1 MHKASSLALA
11 VSLMFVGSGSPK
23 LTAQGGPPQS
33 LPNQASQVAQGIVEF
48 DGELEVQYEDS
59 PTGARL
65 LHFLNTGTR
74 RLQLRFTDA
83 PLDWQSGTR
92 VKVRGRLQDTN
103 TLALSASGD
112 VQMLSLPTVN
122 TFGAQST
129 LVMLINFN
137 DNASQP
143 YAPSSAFTTTFQTT
157 SDYYRE
163 NSYQQTWLTGAVYG
177 WFTISANSS
186 TCDTDTWASL
196 ADQAAQQAGANL
208 ANFPRRIYAFPST
221 ASCGWWGLGSVGGNP
236 SRAWINGN
244 YTLKVVGHEFGHNLG
259 EYHSHSRPCEAA
271 GCTTVE
277 YGDDHD
283 IMGQTSSGHL
293 NAFQKERLGWLNYG
307 SSPAIQTITQSGDYH
322 VNAMEPT
329 GSGPKGLKIPIATD
343 GSGLRTYY
351 YIEAQTGAGF
361 DSGNVPGVLVHS
373 GYEGSGDS
381 SYQIDLDPATSNFDA
396 VLDPGQ
402 TFSDAVAGVMI
413 TTDGADANG
422 ATVTITVT
430 GPACAPAAPT
440 ITMSPGTMV
449 SAAAGAGVSYTL
461 TVRNNDSSTCAAS
474 TFGLSSLVP
483 SGWTGAFGVAAVSL
497 NPGASS
503 NTSMMVTSSPA
514 ASGQYTFQAGA
525 MRPTSSAS
533 ATGTINVIS
542 SLSVTVAASSAKGGQ
557 YQMSATVRANGAAAA
572 GVAVTFTIVDPMGG
586 SRVLSGTTNTSGVA
600 TVAFRPR
607 KNDPTGTY
615 SVQALATLGSITNTG
630 SVTFSVR

>member
-11 VSLMFVGSGSPK
+11 VSLMFVGSGSPT

-33 LPNQASQVAQGIVEF
+33 LPNQASQVAQDIVEF

-59 PTGARL
+59 AAGARL
-65 LHFLNTGTR
+65 LHFLHTGTR

-103 TLALSASGD
+103 TLALSASGG

-122 TFGAQST
+122 TFGEQKT
-129 LVMLINFN
+129 LVLLINFQ

-143 YAPSSAFTTTFQTT
+143 YTTAAASAVTFQTV

-177 WFTISANSS
+177 WLTLNTTSGSCA
-186 TCDTDTWASL
+186 TDTWATL
-196 ADQAAQQAGANL
+196 ADQAAQAAGVNVS
-208 ANFPRRIYAFPST
+208 NYPRRIYAFPNT
-221 ASCGWWGLGSVGGNP
+221 ASCGWWGLGMVGGNP
-236 SRAWINGN
+236 SRAWINGD
-244 YTLKVVGHEFGHNLG
+244 YQLKVVGHEFGHNLG

-307 SSPAIQTITQSGDYH
+307 SSPSIQTITQSGDYH
-322 VNAMEPT
+322 VNALEPT

-361 DSGNVPGVLVHS
+361 DSGNAPGVLVHS

-381 SYQIDLDPATSNFDA
+381 SYQIDFDPSTPTFDG

-402 TFSDAVAGVMI
+402 AFSDAAAGVTI
-413 TTDGADANG
+413 TADAADANG

-483 SGWTGAFGVAAVSL
+483 SGWTGTFGVAAVSL

-525 MRPTSSAS
+525 VRPSSS
-533 ATGTINVIS
+533 GSVTGSINVIS
-542 SLSVTVAASSAKGGQ
+542 SLSVTVTASSIKGGQ
-557 YQMSATVRANGAAAA
+557 YQVSATVRANAAAAA
-572 GVAVTFTIVDPMGG
+572 GVSVSFTIVDSVGG
-586 SRVLSGTTNTSGVA
+586 SRVLSANTNSSGVA
-600 TVAFRPR
+600 TVTFRPR
-607 KNDPTGTY
+607 KNDPTGMY
-615 SVQALATLGSITNTG
+615 SVQAVATLGSISSSG